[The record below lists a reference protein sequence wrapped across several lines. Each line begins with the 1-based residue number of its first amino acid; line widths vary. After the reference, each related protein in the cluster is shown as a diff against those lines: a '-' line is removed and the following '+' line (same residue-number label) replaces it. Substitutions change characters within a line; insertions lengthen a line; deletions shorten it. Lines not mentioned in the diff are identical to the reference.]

1 MIDRGFWSGR
11 RVFLTGHTGF
21 KGAWTSLLL
30 ASMGARV
37 FGYALAPQSDQDLFI
52 TAKVANDV
60 RHREADIRD
69 FEKLRAAIAE
79 DLPEIVIHMAAQ
91 ALVRPS
97 YGAPLDTFM
106 TNVMG
111 TAHVLEAVRHARSVQ
126 AVVVVTSD
134 KCYDNVGWVWG
145 YREADRLGGHDPYS
159 NSKACAELVTDSYRR
174 SFFSDPDSACV
185 ASARAGNVIGG
196 GDWARDR
203 LVPDAM
209 RAFLQH
215 GALHIRNP
223 RSIRPWQHV
232 LDPIIGYLVL
242 AQRLVQHGREYAES
256 WNFGPTSDS
265 DLSVGGIADMLV
277 SLWGGSARWETD
289 AGVHPHEA
297 AYLRLDCSKAR
308 SKLDW
313 YPLFDV
319 RSALA
324 LTVEW
329 YGAYRAK
336 ADMRA
341 VTLAQIANALSAAA
355 PAVEQTSQRRES
367 A

>member
-1 MIDRGFWSGR
+1 MIDRDFWSGR

-21 KGAWTSLLL
+21 KGAWASLLL
-30 ASMGARV
+30 ASMGAQV
-37 FGYALAPQSDQDLFI
+37 FGYALAPESDQDLF
-52 TAKVANDV
+52 TAAKVADDI

-69 FEKLRAAIAE
+69 ADALRAAMAE
-79 DLPEIVIHMAAQ
+79 DRPEIVIHMAAQ

-97 YGAPLDTFM
+97 YESPLDTFM

-111 TAHVLEAVRHARSVQ
+111 TAHVLDAVRHVPSVR

-145 YREADRLGGHDPYS
+145 YRETDPLGGHDPYS

-174 SFFSDPDSACV
+174 SFFGNRNAPCV
-185 ASARAGNVIGG
+185 ASARAGNVVGG

-209 RAFLQH
+209 RAFLRH
-215 GALHIRNP
+215 AAVHIRSP

-232 LDPIIGYLVL
+232 LDPVIGYLVL
-242 AQRLVQHGREYAES
+242 AQRLVQHGREYAEA

-265 DLSVGGIADMLV
+265 DLSVGNIADMLV
-277 SLWGGSARWETD
+277 ELWGGSARWETD

-308 SKLDW
+308 SKLNW
-313 YPLFDV
+313 RPLFDV

-329 YGAYRAK
+329 YRAFGQK

-341 VTLAQIANALSAAA
+341 VTSAQIVSALSAAS
-355 PAVEQTSQRRES
+355 PAVEHVSQQRAS